1 MIFVKYINKI
11 YQFFLSDRS
20 KGKISNLIFMTAIAF
35 FIVHSMVIALVS
47 LGVLPGSL
55 YNRLAVVPEPLSAIY
70 TPFSIILL
78 YEIYLIIYYLPKS
91 IKIYLGK
98 QYEIIALIL
107 IRNIFDDLAKLSAEM
122 NGAVNEHISD
132 LLWTFGGLI
141 VLLLLI
147 FCFYKLSESKHIRT
161 SESECNIKQRRFIFI
176 KKVLS
181 LFLLLL
187 FVLLFFRSLTSLYD
201 FYPLT
206 MDNIISVIKEMSN
219 QFFTTF
225 FTVLI
230 IVEVLLLLFMYDLD
244 ENFSKV
250 IRNSGFIIS
259 TILLK
264 LSFRVED
271 KANIVFILIAV
282 AFGVV
287 ILGINRLY
295 ERIRQ

>member
-1 MIFVKYINKI
+1 M
-11 YQFFLSDRS
+11 
-20 KGKISNLIFMTAIAF
+20 
-35 FIVHSMVIALVS
+35 IALVS
-47 LGVLPGSL
+47 FGAIPGSL
-55 YNRLAVVPEPLSAIY
+55 YNHSTTVPEPLSAIY

-91 IKIYLGK
+91 ISIYLGK

-107 IRNIFDDLAKLSAEM
+107 IRNIFDDLAKLSADM
-122 NGAVNEHISD
+122 NEGVKEHISGI
-132 LLWTFGGLI
+132 LWTFGGLI
-141 VLLLLI
+141 LLLFLI
-147 FCFYKLSESKHIRT
+147 FCFYKLSEYKHIRV
-161 SESECNIKQRRFIFI
+161 SESNCNIKQRRFIYI
-176 KKVLS
+176 KKSMS

-187 FVLLFFRSLTSLYD
+187 FVILFFNSFTKLRDLQI
-201 FYPLT
+201 LT

-244 ENFSKV
+244 ENFSRV

-271 KANIVFILIAV
+271 KANIIFILIAV
-282 AFGVV
+282 GFGVI
-287 ILGINRLY
+287 ILGINKLF
-295 ERIRQ
+295 ERIYS